1 MDITKKVEN
10 LNKLEKKLNS
20 FKEILENLEF
30 VDDQMKALWVEIYKN
45 STYDREEANKL
56 YQNLY
61 VEIQNNPTNHAV
73 YGIQVT
79 KYLERMCKSND
90 QLIKLAEMIIKREE
104 KATEIDANSIFDS
117 IGG

>member
-45 STYDREEANKL
+45 STSNKGC
-56 YQNLY
+56 NR
-61 VEIQNNPTNHAV
+61 V
-73 YGIQVT
+73 
-79 KYLERMCKSND
+79 
-90 QLIKLAEMIIKREE
+90 
-104 KATEIDANSIFDS
+104 
-117 IGG
+117 